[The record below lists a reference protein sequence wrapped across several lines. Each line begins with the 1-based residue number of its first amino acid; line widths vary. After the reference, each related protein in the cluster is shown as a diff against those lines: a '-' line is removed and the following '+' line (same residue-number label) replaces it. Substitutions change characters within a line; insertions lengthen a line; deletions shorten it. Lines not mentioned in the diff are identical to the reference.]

1 MTRQQGCDSTG
12 DSCIRDL
19 DGKEGR
25 KEERSILSKRPRQRL
40 LTADLLPAD
49 ERINRDRDGAVDVL
63 RSAVFG
69 QTHFAESFA
78 DAHDGF

>member
-1 MTRQQGCDSTG
+1 M
-12 DSCIRDL
+12 
-19 DGKEGR
+19 EGWM
-25 KEERSILSKRPRQRL
+25 EERNILSERPRQRL

-49 ERINRDRDGAVDVL
+49 ERVDRDCDGTVDIL
-63 RSAVFG
+63 RSAIFG

>member
-1 MTRQQGCDSTG
+1 M
-12 DSCIRDL
+12 
-19 DGKEGR
+19 DGGWKERKEGR
-25 KEERSILSKRPRQRL
+25 GEEGRRKERNILSKRPRQRL

-49 ERINRDRDGAVDVL
+49 ERIDRDCDCAVDVL